1 MRGDLCGFQVRG
13 GCLYMC
19 MYLDRLGYYICA
31 RVRYV
36 GGFSALR
43 LAVFLGVFFGG
54 LLRLICPYGRVS
66 VSVI

>member
-1 MRGDLCGFQVRG
+1 VRGDLCGFQVRG

-43 LAVFLGVFFGG
+43 LAVFLGVFGG
-54 LLRLICPYGRVS
+54 SRWWICPCGRVS
-66 VSVI
+66 GSVI